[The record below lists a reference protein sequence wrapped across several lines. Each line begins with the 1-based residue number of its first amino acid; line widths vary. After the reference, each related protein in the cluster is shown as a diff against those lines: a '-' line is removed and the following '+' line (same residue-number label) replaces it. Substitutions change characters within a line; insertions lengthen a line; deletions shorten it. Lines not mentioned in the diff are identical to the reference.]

1 VADTD
6 SGDLATASPDSGAA
20 ATPDEAPALAGTDPR
35 AILAAWAN
43 DSDEWVRFVVR
54 QVLDAGRPLSL
65 EDAEDAYQLF
75 RQEKAFDE
83 RTAPE
88 VPPLTTA
95 ASGVEADEPLTIE
108 KLCDVSGVNALVTGA
123 VIEPHEGLTILFGE
137 NGTGKTGYSRIFKAL
152 AASRTADVIL
162 GNIAATSSEPQS
174 ANIVYKL
181 GSDTKTLAWTGERG
195 VSPFIR
201 MSIFDSPS
209 VNFHVDDDLEYTYV
223 PAALALFNHVIAGL
237 KLVQVKIDDA
247 VREPTSGAT
256 TLLGRFPKEATVYP
270 LIETLGAATDLEALR
285 GKADADPNIEERI
298 DVLRQAVAAL
308 EANTIGAQI
317 ITVTRVERVLDQA
330 TSVAAI
336 LTAFD
341 NPGYRALL
349 DARADLEAD
358 YKKFRDELFSAA
370 DLPAEP
376 EESWGTFVAAG
387 ERYRRHLDEIG
398 AHDVGRCL
406 YCRQSLAD
414 PARELLGKYADY
426 LAGKISDDIAAT
438 DASIKATVAPV
449 IGIESTDIAAFVAE
463 YAESGDTP
471 PFYPAL
477 SELHSTLT
485 SAQKAAAASAA
496 TAADL
501 QTTVAPLSGILAEA
515 RTAAEALLTSLRTQ
529 ADNRTSALAQ
539 KKKERDELIAAA
551 ELAKSW
557 PMIDSHVRNAKE
569 ADRLSILS
577 RPLPG
582 LNRSLTTLA
591 KTASDELINHSFDT
605 LFQEERTAL
614 RAPELRIEFVGRQGK
629 AQRRKTIGG
638 KVKPS
643 KVLSEGEQKVLAMA
657 DFLAEARLAGID
669 APVIFDDPV
678 SSLDHRRIREVAKRI
693 AALAEDNQV
702 IVFTHDIFFAST
714 LLGLLEKSKRC
725 AYFQITDEV
734 GKGEVA
740 RATGPRWDTV
750 GSIKKKINE
759 AIQAA
764 QKESG
769 EARAALVRTGYGW
782 IRSWCE
788 VFTESEL
795 LQGVTQRYQP
805 NVRMTI
811 LPQIKTVALP
821 AAVETVTR
829 IFEDA
834 CRYIDGHSQPLASQN
849 VSPTLAGLE
858 THWQE
863 LQEAQ
868 KAYAKAAD

>member
-1 VADTD
+1 MDA
-6 SGDLATASPDSGAA
+6 G
-20 ATPDEAPALAGTDPR
+20 DEAPVSPGSAAAAAPDAAAAVPGTDPR

-54 QVLDAGRPLSL
+54 QVLDTGRPLSL

-75 RQEKAFDE
+75 RQEKAFDK

-88 VPPLTTA
+88 VPALTTP
-95 ASGVEADEPLTIE
+95 ASADEADEPLTIK
-108 KLCDVSGVNALVTGA
+108 KLCDVSGVNALVAGA

-162 GNIAATSSEPQS
+162 GNLAAASNDPQS
-174 ANIVYKL
+174 ATIVYKL
-181 GSDTKTLAWTGERG
+181 GSDTRTLAWTGERG

-223 PAALALFNHVIAGL
+223 PAALALFNHVVAGL
-237 KLVQVKIDDA
+237 KLIQAKIDDA
-247 VREPTSGAT
+247 AKHLTSGAT
-256 TLLGRFPKEATVYP
+256 TLLSRFPKEATVHP
-270 LIETLGAATDLEALR
+270 LIETLGASTDLEAL
-285 GKADADPNIEERI
+285 KAKSDPDPNIEERI

-308 EANTIGAQI
+308 EANTIGTQI
-317 ITVTRVERVLDQA
+317 ITLTRVERVLSQA
-330 TSVAAI
+330 TTVAAT

-341 NPGYRALL
+341 SFGYRSLLATRVAL
-349 DARADLEAD
+349 DAD

-370 DLPAEP
+370 DLPAGP
-376 EESWGTFVAAG
+376 EESWGEFVAAG
-387 ERYRRHLDEIG
+387 ERYRRHLEEIG
-398 AHDVGRCL
+398 SHDVARCL
-406 YCRQSLAD
+406 YCRQPLAD
-414 PARELLGKYADY
+414 PARELLAKYADY
-426 LAGKISDDIAAT
+426 LADKISNDIAAT

-449 IGIESTDIAAFVAE
+449 LGIDSTDIASFVAE
-463 YAESGDTP
+463 YADAGETP

-477 SELHSTLT
+477 RELHSTLT
-485 SAQKAAAASAA
+485 SVQKMTAVGSA
-496 TAADL
+496 TEADL
-501 QTTVAPLSGILAEA
+501 HATVAPLSETLAEA
-515 RTAAEALLTSLRTQ
+515 HAAAEALLVSLRTQ
-529 ADNRTSALAQ
+529 ADNRTTALAQ

-569 ADRLSILS
+569 ADRLGILS
-577 RPLPG
+577 KPLPG
-582 LNRSLTTLA
+582 LSRSLTALA
-591 KTASDELINHSFDT
+591 KTASDQLINQSFDT
-605 LFQEERTAL
+605 LFQEECAAL
-614 RAPELRIEFVGRQGK
+614 RAPELRIEFLGRQGK
-629 AQRRKTIGG
+629 AQRRKMIGG

-669 APVIFDDPV
+669 APVVFDDPV
-678 SSLDHRRIREVAKRI
+678 SSLDHRRIREVATRI
-693 AALAEDNQV
+693 AMLAEDNQV

-714 LLGLLEKSKRC
+714 LLGLFEKSKRC
-725 AYFQITDEV
+725 TYYQITDEA

-750 GSIKKKINE
+750 GNMKRKINE
-759 AIQAA
+759 TIQAA

-788 VFTESEL
+788 VFTESAL

-805 NVRMTI
+805 NVRMTT
-811 LPQIKTVALP
+811 LSQIKAAALP
-821 AAVETVTR
+821 VAIETVTR

-858 THWQE
+858 AHWQE

-868 KAYAKAAD
+868 KAYGQAGG